1 MPVPAAKAVKLGGRA
16 PTVTKLLL
24 NGVDTSTPSP
34 MKRAA
39 SAASNKATRHIV
51 FPLPAGAASGDLID
65 VQTELGTFQLVVPPS
80 AHTAL
85 EADLPV
91 PTDCEL
97 PALTVAWVRLATRPA
112 DEATAAPVDATS
124 AAPSAEP
131 ATSGDAP
138 PRDAPP
144 RDGPLES
151 PEQPAAAS
159 PLLEASSLAASSDKL
174 RQAPTSSLAESS
186 EGLSAPPLVA
196 DAALTLDEPICTT
209 LLPPPPPL
217 SVVDFGVSQ
226 KILHAPIPPEGARQN
241 GANGSPPDP
250 CGLFARSCFAN
261 CFPR

>member
-1 MPVPAAKAVKLGGRA
+1 VGLPPSHAPRQLQRDGAKVERPTEIFKVRVVIPGGAKPRDKLTIHTVVGAFECVVPDRHGPTMEVDVPVPAAKAVKLGGRA

-97 PALTVAWVRLATRPA
+97 PALTRPPPRRSMPRAPRRPRSPLPAATRHRATRLRATVRLRVRSNPLL
-112 DEATAAPVDATS
+112 PLPCS
-124 AAPSAEP
+124 KRAPSQR
-131 ATSGDAP
+131 AP
-138 PRDAPP
+138 T
-144 RDGPLES
+144 
-151 PEQPAAAS
+151 
-159 PLLEASSLAASSDKL
+159 SSDKL
-174 RQAPTSSLAESS
+174 RQAPSQR
-186 EGLSAPPLVA
+186 APRA
-196 DAALTLDEPICTT
+196 
-209 LLPPPPPL
+209 
-217 SVVDFGVSQ
+217 
-226 KILHAPIPPEGARQN
+226 
-241 GANGSPPDP
+241 SP
-250 CGLFARSCFAN
+250 R
-261 CFPR
+261 RH